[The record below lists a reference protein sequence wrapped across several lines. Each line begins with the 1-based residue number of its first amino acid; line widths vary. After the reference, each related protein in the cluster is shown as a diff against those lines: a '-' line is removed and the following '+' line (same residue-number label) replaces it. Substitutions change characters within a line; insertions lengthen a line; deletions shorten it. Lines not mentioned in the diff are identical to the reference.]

1 MCQKNSDRYNH
12 RNNMLTEV
20 ITVTAMVLAFDKRHK
35 TV

>member
-1 MCQKNSDRYNH
+1 
-12 RNNMLTEV
+12 MLTEV